1 MTLDRRYF
9 LKAMALA
16 GAALPLQPLWIRQAL
31 AQSVLGYPRLIG
43 GPMVGAVDP
52 HSARLWMRATGRFPV
67 AVRYGRKADLS
78 DARTSTAIDATPTHD
93 YVVKFTLDGLEP
105 GTKYYYC
112 PWVNEKPAKYL
123 ETLPTFSFCT
133 APEAGRAARFRIG
146 FGSCARWQEYP
157 VQPIWTS
164 LRLWEPDLFFWLGDN
179 VYADTLERSILSDF
193 YKIQRKVPEFQPFG
207 RTVPQLA
214 IWDDHD
220 FGLNNQN
227 RTSPVREDS
236 YDIFRRFWANPSYGT
251 AETKGVFFHYTY
263 GGVDF
268 FFLDTRYHR
277 MPNAKPDGPE
287 KTMLGKGQKAWL
299 KEKLLASKAPF
310 KVVISGSGWT
320 YNPKAFGEDTW
331 TSFRHERDEI
341 FNFIRDEGVS
351 GVILMSGDVHRAE
364 ANCIPWSEEAGYD
377 LFEMVSSGLAQGT
390 GMPDPVE
397 VPEVRLREPFT
408 GGHNAGIIDFD
419 MTADDPVVRFNVVD
433 ITGQTVWDHA
443 VEVRASQLRNGVAS
457 WREKV
462 DPELLNPRRSA

>member
-1 MTLDRRYF
+1 MDRRSL

-16 GAALPLQPLWIRQAL
+16 GVALPLQPLWLRQAL
-31 AQSVLGYPRLIG
+31 AQSEDGYPRLIG
-43 GPMVGAVDP
+43 GPMLGAVSPD
-52 HSARLWMRATGRFPV
+52 SARLWMRATGRFPV
-67 AVRYGRKADLS
+67 AIRYGHKPDLS
-78 DARTSTAIDATPTHD
+78 DARTSAAIDATPTND
-93 YVVKFTLDGLEP
+93 YVAKLTLQELEP
-105 GTKYYYC
+105 ATRYYYR
-112 PWVNEKPAKYL
+112 PLVDNKPAKYL
-123 ETLPTFSFCT
+123 ETLPAFSFKT
-133 APEAGRAARFRIG
+133 APEAGRAVRFRIG

-179 VYADTLERSILSDF
+179 VYADTTERSILSDF
-193 YKIQRKVPEFQPFG
+193 YKVQRKVPEFQPFG
-207 RTVPQLA
+207 RSVPQLA

-220 FGLNNQN
+220 YGLNNHN

-236 YDIFRRFWANPSYGT
+236 HDIFRRFWVNPAYGT
-251 AETKGVFFHYTY
+251 SETKGIFFHYAY

-277 MPNAKPDGPE
+277 MPNAAPDGPG
-287 KTMLGKGQKAWL
+287 KTMLGEGQKAWL
-299 KEKLLASKAPF
+299 KKKLLASKAPF

-341 FNFIRDEGVS
+341 FNFIRGEGVS

-364 ANCIPWSEEAGYD
+364 ANCIPRSEQGGYD
-377 LFEMVSSGLAQGT
+377 LFEMVSSGLAQST
-390 GMPDPVE
+390 SMPE
-397 VPEVRLREPFT
+397 LIETPEVRLREPFT
-408 GGHNAGIIDFD
+408 GGHNAGILDFD
-419 MTADDPVVRFNVVD
+419 LTAADPVVRFNVVD

-457 WREKV
+457 WQEKV
-462 DPELLNPRRSA
+462 DPELPNPRRST

>member
-1 MTLDRRYF
+1 MKLARRHF
-9 LKAMALA
+9 LKVTALA
-16 GAALPLQPLWIRQAL
+16 GAALPLQPLWMRDAL
-31 AQSVLGYPRLIG
+31 GQSEVGYPRLIG
-43 GPMVGAVDP
+43 GPMVGAVSPD
-52 HSARLWMRATGRFPV
+52 SARLWMRATGRFPV

-78 DARTSTAIDATPTHD
+78 DARTSAAVDAVPSND
-93 YVVKFTLDGLEP
+93 YVARFTLDGLEP
-105 GTKYYYC
+105 GTTYYYR
-112 PWVNEKPAKYL
+112 PLVNEKPAKYL
-123 ETLPTFSFCT
+123 DTLPAFSFHT
-133 APEAGRAARFRIG
+133 APQAGRAARFRIG

-179 VYADTLERSILSDF
+179 IYADTLERSIMADF

-220 FGLNNQN
+220 YGLNNQD
-227 RTSPVREDS
+227 RGSPMREES
-236 YDIFRRFWANPSYGT
+236 YDLFRRFWANPSYGT
-251 AETKGVFFHYTY
+251 DETKGIFFHYAY

-268 FFLDTRYHR
+268 FFLDTRFYR
-277 MPNAKPDGPE
+277 MPNAAPDGPE
-287 KTMLGKGQKAWL
+287 KTMLGAGQKAWL

-320 YNPKAFGEDTW
+320 YNPEAFGEDTW

-341 FNFIRDEGVS
+341 FNFIRDEGIA
-351 GVILMSGDVHRAE
+351 GIILMSGDVHRAE
-364 ANCIPWSEEAGYD
+364 ANCIPWSEEGGYD
-377 LFEMVSSGLAQGT
+377 LFEMVSSGLAQTT
-390 GMPDPVE
+390 GMPEAIE

-419 MTADDPVVRFNVVD
+419 MTSDDPVARFNVVN

-443 VEVRASQLRNGVAS
+443 IEVRASQLRNGTSS

-462 DPELLNPRRSA
+462 DPELPNPKRDA